1 MQTEGLLQ
9 LVAYPIKNQRN
20 NSRSARH
27 LSKREIIS
35 YSFMGKFSFCQ
46 PKKEEWRCTVMWLHA
61 KEPISLKKLLLQTCC
76 RPSIGRCRKKIGAAF
91 SKTRNNSMELRTR
104 SFPTGKPKSSGSP
117 IDWKMEKK
125 QTTPNHSNIVD

>member
-9 LVAYPIKNQRN
+9 LVAYPIKKQRN
-20 NSRSARH
+20 NSRSARL

-35 YSFMGKFSFCQ
+35 YILWEKIICQ
-46 PKKEEWRCTVMWLHA
+46 PKKEWRCTVMWLHA
-61 KEPISLKKLLLQTCC
+61 KEPISLEKLLLQTCC

-91 SKTRNNSMELRTR
+91 SKTRNNSKELRTR

-117 IDWKMEKK
+117 IDWKMEK
-125 QTTPNHSNIVD
+125 TDDT